1 MTTTQPIAFEIEIKD
16 ISHSSPQALAIK
28 TRLEQYDAAAPPT
41 SEAIEFKIIK
51 ARNRRAQRYA
61 KEFSKALQ
69 VKEANDKRLTLVR
82 EFTTKTSK
90 GVENKLVTAEQQRQ
104 KALEEILQKALKV
117 AEMRNKAALRVQ
129 ETRSLDAKKQG
140 QKICAKLETAELNK

>member
-1 MTTTQPIAFEIEIKD
+1 M
-16 ISHSSPQALAIK
+16 
-28 TRLEQYDAAAPPT
+28 
-41 SEAIEFKIIK
+41 
-51 ARNRRAQRYA
+51 
-61 KEFSKALQ
+61 
-69 VKEANDKRLTLVR
+69 R